1 MERARDRRGR
11 RVRQGG
17 RHTGGGSGS
26 LRLVGHD
33 PGPDRAARRRGP
45 GARKRWPR
53 EGAQVHGARAGHGD
67 PGHRGRHRLPRVVY
81 QRPYRGPAR
90 RRRRPGRPQGER
102 GDQGDGRARF
112 DARQTAGRG
121 RGAGRY
127 LHGCRLRLAQRGVFD
142 VPRHEPRRLAAGR
155 AVRIDQ
161 QPQLRGTPGQGWQDA
176 PRQPGSGRRD
186 GRHGPVRLAER
197 ARRTDGGGLME
208 PVDRVSGTALPLG
221 YSDVDTDQIVP
232 SDALKRIERT
242 GFGQFLFSG
251 WREDDEFIMNREE
264 HEDAVILL
272 AGENFGSG
280 SSREHAVWA
289 IKDHGFD
296 AVIAPSFADIFK
308 NNSTKN
314 GLLAIDLP
322 EETVRNLLEAVRD
335 DPETVIT
342 IELDELTVT
351 APNVRETFEM
361 DDFTRQRIMQGLD
374 DISLT
379 LAHEDDLETFERSR
393 PAHLPTVH

>member
-1 MERARDRRGR
+1 M
-11 RVRQGG
+11 
-17 RHTGGGSGS
+17 
-26 LRLVGHD
+26 D
-33 PGPDRAARRRGP
+33 PV
-45 GARKRWPR
+45 
-53 EGAQVHGARAGHGD
+53 E
-67 PGHRGRHRLPRVVY
+67 
-81 QRPYRGPAR
+81 
-90 RRRRPGRPQGER
+90 
-102 GDQGDGRARF
+102 
-112 DARQTAGRG
+112 
-121 RGAGRY
+121 
-127 LHGCRLRLAQRGVFD
+127 
-142 VPRHEPRRLAAGR
+142 
-155 AVRIDQ
+155 
-161 QPQLRGTPGQGWQDA
+161 
-176 PRQPGSGRRD
+176 
-186 GRHGPVRLAER
+186 
-197 ARRTDGGGLME
+197 
-208 PVDRVSGTALPLG
+208 RVSGKALPLG

-251 WREDDEFIMNREE
+251 WREDDDFVMNKEE
-264 HEDAVILL
+264 HKDAAILL

-289 IKDHGFD
+289 IQDHGFG

-322 EETVRNLLEAVRD
+322 KETVEELLEAVKE

-351 APNVRETFEM
+351 APNVYETFEM

-379 LAHEDDLETFERSR
+379 LTHEDDLEAFERSR
-393 PAHLPTVH
+393 PGYLPSVR

>member
-1 MERARDRRGR
+1 
-11 RVRQGG
+11 
-17 RHTGGGSGS
+17 
-26 LRLVGHD
+26 
-33 PGPDRAARRRGP
+33 
-45 GARKRWPR
+45 
-53 EGAQVHGARAGHGD
+53 
-67 PGHRGRHRLPRVVY
+67 
-81 QRPYRGPAR
+81 
-90 RRRRPGRPQGER
+90 
-102 GDQGDGRARF
+102 
-112 DARQTAGRG
+112 
-121 RGAGRY
+121 
-127 LHGCRLRLAQRGVFD
+127 
-142 VPRHEPRRLAAGR
+142 
-155 AVRIDQ
+155 
-161 QPQLRGTPGQGWQDA
+161 
-176 PRQPGSGRRD
+176 
-186 GRHGPVRLAER
+186 
-197 ARRTDGGGLME
+197 ME
-208 PVDRVSGTALPLG
+208 PVERVSGPALPLG

-251 WREDDEFIMNREE
+251 WSEDEEFVMNREE
-264 HEDAVILL
+264 HKDAVILL

-289 IKDHGFD
+289 IQDYGFG

-322 EETVRNLLEAVRD
+322 KETVDDLLEAVRE

-351 APNVRETFEM
+351 APNVYETFEM

-379 LAHEDDLETFERSR
+379 LTHEEDLEAFERSR
-393 PAHLPTVH
+393 PAHLPSVQ